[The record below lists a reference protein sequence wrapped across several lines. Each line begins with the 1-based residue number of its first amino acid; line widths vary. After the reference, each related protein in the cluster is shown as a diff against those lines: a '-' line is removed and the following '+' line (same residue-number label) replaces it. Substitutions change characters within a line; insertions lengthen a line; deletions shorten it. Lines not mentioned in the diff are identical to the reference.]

1 MIMKMYLWVWL
12 GNELL
17 LAAQFPSL
25 IKEEQAEHSYSMWI
39 PSGLQISLLTA
50 LTWRVKRVH
59 TD

>member
-1 MIMKMYLWVWL
+1 MYLWVWL

-25 IKEEQAEHSYSMWI
+25 IKEEQAEHSHSMWI